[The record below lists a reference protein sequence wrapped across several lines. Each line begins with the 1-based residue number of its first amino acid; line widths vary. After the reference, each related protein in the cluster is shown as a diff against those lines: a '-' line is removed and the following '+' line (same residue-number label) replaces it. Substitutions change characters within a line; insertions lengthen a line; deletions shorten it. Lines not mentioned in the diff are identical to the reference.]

1 MIVNPITNVFQET
14 FLDNDFMYF
23 YRQARLAKYKYI
35 SNDNY
40 NLSEDD
46 KCNLITVASAW
57 SASIRKAWRLFI
69 LSGKYEPFEF
79 WNAFVSVFILGQNL
93 LLDDMWVEVFKQDK
107 EFLKLIKKT
116 SNPKFIEK
124 MFTGMDWK
132 YLRSE
137 LNKMREGIV

>member
-23 YRQARLAKYKYI
+23 YRQARLAKHKYI

-132 YLRSE
+132 YLRSK